1 MKNAPCILSRNIE
14 IMNDS
19 VTDEIIQES
28 FDSALERYQ
37 EGVE

>member
-1 MKNAPCILSRNIE
+1 MKNAPCILSGNIE
-14 IMNDS
+14 IMSDS

-28 FDSALERYQ
+28 FDSVLERYQ

>member
-19 VTDEIIQES
+19 DTDEIIQES

>member
-1 MKNAPCILSRNIE
+1 MKNAPCILSGNIE

-19 VTDEIIQES
+19 DTDEIIQES
-28 FDSALERYQ
+28 FDSVLERYQ